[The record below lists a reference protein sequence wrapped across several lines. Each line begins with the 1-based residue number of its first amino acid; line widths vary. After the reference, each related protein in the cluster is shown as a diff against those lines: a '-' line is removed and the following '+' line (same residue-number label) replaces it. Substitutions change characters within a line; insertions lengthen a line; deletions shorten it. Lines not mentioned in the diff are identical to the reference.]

1 MRLSIKEILMQ
12 SPTRINPEIK
22 DPSISDFPMTDDPA
36 SPKNPDVIAKDDDAA
51 EDKSMPS
58 QSGGNL
64 NNEEDYTELGTTEF
78 QKNKI
83 NKYGGKPKGD
93 ESITNRGVTK
103 ADPNK
108 DKAI

>member
-1 MRLSIKEILMQ
+1 MQ
-12 SPTRINPEIK
+12 NATTSNPPIN
-22 DPSISDFPMTDDPA
+22 DSMDSAQGDYTWQ
-36 SPKNPDVIAKDDDAA
+36 SDAA
-51 EDKSMPS
+51 EDKAMPS
-58 QSGGNL
+58 QSGGTLSNDD
-64 NNEEDYTELGTTEF
+64 EDYSEVAGNKF

-103 ADPNK
+103 ADPDK